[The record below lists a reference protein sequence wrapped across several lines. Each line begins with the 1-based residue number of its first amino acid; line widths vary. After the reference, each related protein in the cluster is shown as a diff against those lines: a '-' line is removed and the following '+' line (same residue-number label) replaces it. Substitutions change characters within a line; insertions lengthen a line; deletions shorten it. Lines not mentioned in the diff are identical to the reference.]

1 MNVLIGVNAMSENM
15 AAQKMTMAHIIVMM
29 KVVFVNLT
37 DFSCWCV
44 FASSRDRRKCVVFFS
59 LFVLLIIIFIVTLHP
74 MDRIIG
80 IDYGR
85 KRVGVAVSDPLGIF
99 ASALDTVQSAKIIEY
114 LKTYAEKE
122 NVVLFVVGY
131 PINMNGAPSEAAK
144 DIDIF
149 LKHLAKAF
157 PDIPVSLEDERFT
170 SVLAHRAMIDG
181 GMKKQDRMKKESVD
195 KISAAII
202 LQSYMDRNK

>member
-1 MNVLIGVNAMSENM
+1 
-15 AAQKMTMAHIIVMM
+15 
-29 KVVFVNLT
+29 
-37 DFSCWCV
+37 
-44 FASSRDRRKCVVFFS
+44 
-59 LFVLLIIIFIVTLHP
+59 

-99 ASALDTVQSAKIIEY
+99 ASALDTIHSAKIIEY
-114 LKTYAEKE
+114 LKKYAENEK
-122 NVVLFVVGY
+122 VVRFVVGY
-131 PINMNGAPSEAAK
+131 PINTDGRPSEAAK
-144 DIDIF
+144 DVDVF
-149 LKHLAKAF
+149 LKQLAKAC
-157 PDIPVSLEDERFT
+157 PDIPVTLEDERFT

-202 LQSYMDRNK
+202 LQTFLDRR

>member
-1 MNVLIGVNAMSENM
+1 
-15 AAQKMTMAHIIVMM
+15 
-29 KVVFVNLT
+29 
-37 DFSCWCV
+37 
-44 FASSRDRRKCVVFFS
+44 
-59 LFVLLIIIFIVTLHP
+59 

-99 ASALDTVQSAKIIEY
+99 ASALETVHSAKIIEY
-114 LKTYAEKE
+114 LKKYSE
-122 NVVLFVVGY
+122 NETVVRFVVGY
-131 PINMNGAPSEAAK
+131 PMNTDGRPSEVAK
-144 DIDIF
+144 DVDVF
-149 LKHLAKAF
+149 LKQLSKAF
-157 PDIPVSLEDERFT
+157 PDVPVTLEDERFT

-202 LQSYMDRNK
+202 LQSYMDRRK

>member
-1 MNVLIGVNAMSENM
+1 
-15 AAQKMTMAHIIVMM
+15 
-29 KVVFVNLT
+29 
-37 DFSCWCV
+37 
-44 FASSRDRRKCVVFFS
+44 
-59 LFVLLIIIFIVTLHP
+59 

-99 ASALDTVQSAKIIEY
+99 ASALETVHSAKIIEY
-114 LKTYAEKE
+114 LKKYAENE
-122 NVVLFVVGY
+122 NVVRFVVGY

-157 PDIPVSLEDERFT
+157 PDIPVTLEDERFT
-170 SVLAHRAMIDG
+170 SVLAHQAMIDG
-181 GMKKQDRMKKESVD
+181 GLKKKDRQRKELVD
-195 KISAAII
+195 EISATII
-202 LQSYMDRNK
+202 LQSYMDSRKTRGL

>member
-1 MNVLIGVNAMSENM
+1 
-15 AAQKMTMAHIIVMM
+15 
-29 KVVFVNLT
+29 
-37 DFSCWCV
+37 
-44 FASSRDRRKCVVFFS
+44 
-59 LFVLLIIIFIVTLHP
+59 

-114 LKTYAEKE
+114 LKNYAEKE
-122 NVVLFVVGY
+122 KVMRFVVGY
-131 PINMNGAPSEAAK
+131 PVNMDGAPSEAQK
-144 DIDIF
+144 DVDVF
-149 LKHLAKAF
+149 LKQLAKAF
-157 PDIPVSLEDERFT
+157 PDVPVTLEDERFT

-181 GMKKQDRMKKESVD
+181 GMKAKDRRDKESVD

-202 LQSYMDRNK
+202 LQGYMDRQSGGPAFAFDPMAVPDSRSSKVTKKRR